1 MKSKIKIKNKVK
13 CILYDRPK
21 LNRKFTCIKRSFD
34 EVIQILNP
42 RCKC

>member
-1 MKSKIKIKNKVK
+1 MGNRTKTKNKVK

-21 LNRKFTCIKRSFD
+21 LNRKLACIKRSFD
-34 EVIQILNP
+34 EVVYILNP